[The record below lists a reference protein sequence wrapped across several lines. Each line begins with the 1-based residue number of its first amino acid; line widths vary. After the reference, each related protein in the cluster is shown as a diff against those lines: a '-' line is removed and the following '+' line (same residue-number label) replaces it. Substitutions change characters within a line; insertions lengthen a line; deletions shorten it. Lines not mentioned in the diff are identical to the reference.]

1 MATHPNSGSKNRMQM
16 MALPARGHKIL
27 FSAGEGHNGQSAV
40 KPAGWCLRQR
50 TIRALK
56 GTDRHL
62 TAEDAAKR
70 RALQG

>member
-1 MATHPNSGSKNRMQM
+1 M

-27 FSAGEGHNGQSAV
+27 FSAGEGDNGQSAV
-40 KPAGWCLRQR
+40 KPAGWCRLAKRNKR
-50 TIRALK
+50 YLGESM
-56 GTDRHL
+56 GTERRL